1 MFIEIKNARKYYG
14 EGDAL
19 VKAIDDINLSLDE
32 GKVYVILGPSCSGK
46 STLLNMVG
54 GLDSLDDGEIIIS
67 GRNISRADK
76 KSMTEYRRE
85 DIGFVFQFYNLIPD
99 LTVQENIEVVAD
111 ISNNPLNINE
121 VMEELGIA
129 SYKNRFPKEL
139 SGGQQQRVAIAR
151 ALIKNPKILLCD
163 ELTGSVTLVQHYPK
177 TTPVIFW
184 SLSILISLMTERQS
198 VRFSSRV
205 KFS

>member
-32 GKVYVILGPSCSGK
+32 GKVYVILGPSGSGK

-76 KSMTEYRRE
+76 KMLKR
-85 DIGFVFQFYNLIPD
+85 
-99 LTVQENIEVVAD
+99 
-111 ISNNPLNINE
+111 
-121 VMEELGIA
+121 
-129 SYKNRFPKEL
+129 SYI
-139 SGGQQQRVAIAR
+139 V
-151 ALIKNPKILLCD
+151 
-163 ELTGSVTLVQHYPK
+163 
-177 TTPVIFW
+177 
-184 SLSILISLMTERQS
+184 
-198 VRFSSRV
+198 
-205 KFS
+205 